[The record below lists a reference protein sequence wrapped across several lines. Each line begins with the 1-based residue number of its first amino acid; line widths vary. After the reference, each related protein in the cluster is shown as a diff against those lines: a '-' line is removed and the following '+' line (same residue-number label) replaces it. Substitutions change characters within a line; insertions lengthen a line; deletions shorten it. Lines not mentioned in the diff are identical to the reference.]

1 MKENTLEL
9 LSFAVII
16 ALLICAFVAAGQ
28 RDDLKQE
35 AVNRGYAEWKVI
47 GENETEFVWK
57 ENINTKTP

>member
-28 RDDLKQE
+28 RDNLKQE
-35 AVNRGYAEWKVI
+35 AVDRGFAEWVVK
-47 GENETEFVWK
+47 GQDKTEFKWK
-57 ENINTKTP
+57 EKQQ

>member
-28 RDDLKQE
+28 RDNLKQE
-35 AVNRGYAEWKVI
+35 AVDRGFAEWVVK
-47 GENETEFVWK
+47 GQNKTEFKWK
-57 ENINTKTP
+57 EKQQ